1 MLTTSVLASDVLCI
15 RVDKQL
21 KTKAAQTLFTYDNLS
36 LEIGKYLIILLI
48 RSLTLS
54 ILTFMLH
61 IYTS

>member
-1 MLTTSVLASDVLCI
+1 MLTTSLLVSDVLCN

-21 KTKAAQTLFTYDNLS
+21 KTKAAQRLFTYDNFS
-36 LEIGKYLIILLI
+36 LEIGKYLIILII

-61 IYTS
+61 IYPS